1 MGRKFLKYVPKG
13 ASRKKSSKKALG
25 NEDIPDKVPASND
38 ELPASSDELPASSNK
53 VLAHN
58 DELPASSDEIPAHN
72 DELPVNSKEVPVNIK
87 EVPVNSKEIP
97 VNSKEVPVNIKEVP
111 VNSKEVPVNIM
122 DIGPTKDKS
131 TQCDLLYNPEEE
143 TVAKKPI
150 MCDASCQTDSY
161 ITEDE
166 PAEDVVD
173 KPQNLC
179 EGNPDAKFHPLILK
193 HQGVFTNL
201 QGKCWQ

>member
-1 MGRKFLKYVPKG
+1 MRIYQ
-13 ASRKKSSKKALG
+13 
-25 NEDIPDKVPASND
+25 IKV
-38 ELPASSDELPASSNK
+38 PASSDELPASSNK
-53 VLAHN
+53 VLAHK
-58 DELPASSDEIPAHN
+58 DELPASSDEVPAHN

-131 TQCDLLYNPEEE
+131 TQCDLLYSPEEE

-173 KPQNLC
+173 EPQNLC

-201 QGKCWQ
+201 QGNCWQ